1 MITIA
6 NTQECFVQLW
16 RMLEPSRQPTASHS
30 LTVPGDANGNGEVNA
45 QDVDC
50 LRDYILGLDPQPFSF
65 ESADLNGN
73 GEVDIQDLTLLIE
86 MLTE

>member
-16 RMLEPSRQPTASHS
+16 RMLEPTRQPTASHS
-30 LTVPGDANGNGEVNA
+30 VPGDANGNGEVNA

-65 ESADLNGN
+65 ESANLNGD
-73 GEVDIQDLTLLIE
+73 GAVDIVDLTRLIQL
-86 MLTE
+86 LTE

>member
-16 RMLEPSRQPTASHS
+16 RMLEPTRQPTASHS
-30 LTVPGDANGNGEVNA
+30 LTVPGDANG
-45 QDVDC
+45 D
-50 LRDYILGLDPQPFSF
+50 
-65 ESADLNGN
+65 

>member
-1 MITIA
+1 M
-6 NTQECFVQLW
+6 
-16 RMLEPSRQPTASHS
+16 
-30 LTVPGDANGNGEVNA
+30 NA

-65 ESADLNGN
+65 ESADLNGD